1 MLVFTIYVCFS
12 LDIISRLIIF
22 IMVEICLY
30 RLLLSTSWFHVIILL
45 MVLEMLILLV
55 FLLINLTIL
64 SVKISGIFVF
74 MFITLSVAE
83 ARVGI
88 SLLTMLVRRNGNDF
102 IGVSIF

>member
-1 MLVFTIYVCFS
+1 
-12 LDIISRLIIF
+12 
-22 IMVEICLY
+22 
-30 RLLLSTSWFHVIILL
+30 

-64 SVKISGIFVF
+64 SVKMSGIFVF